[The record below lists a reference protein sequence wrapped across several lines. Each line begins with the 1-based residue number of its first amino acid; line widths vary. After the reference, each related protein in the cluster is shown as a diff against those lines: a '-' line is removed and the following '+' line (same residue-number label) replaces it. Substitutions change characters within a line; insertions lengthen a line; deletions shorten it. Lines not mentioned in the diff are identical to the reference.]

1 MSQPSKRIG
10 CVIVA
15 HGRLGECLMEAVQ
28 GIVGT
33 QQGWVTVS
41 NTDLGLSELRQSVGR
56 AVDGLSSTHDVVL
69 LSDMPGGSCHHA
81 CREIVGERP
90 ELRLLSGL
98 NLMMLLEF
106 FVKRDRHGLDE
117 LLGLVRE
124 RGRDSVRM
132 Q

>member
-1 MSQPSKRIG
+1 MSEPSKRIG

-33 QQGWVTVS
+33 QQGWAAVS
-41 NTDLGLSELRQSVGR
+41 NTDLGLKDLRESVER
-56 AVDGLSSTHDVVL
+56 AVDGLSATHDVVL

-81 CREIVGERP
+81 CREVMGERP
-90 ELRLLSGL
+90 DLRLLSGL

-106 FVKRDRHGLDE
+106 FVKRERHGLDE

-124 RGRDSVRM
+124 RGRESVRT